1 MVLTVC
7 VHVRVCVGGGGEV
20 CCSQIASDTA
30 VLSHTP
36 PGTETANK
44 LGCNLLADLAL
55 LDYFGFPS
63 QNAHFSTTVAM
74 YICMYIMK
82 NVKSTCDVA
91 HTVCHTYCIHL
102 TSSL

>member
-1 MVLTVC
+1 MS
-7 VHVRVCVGGGGEV
+7 
-20 CCSQIASDTA
+20 CSQIASDTA
-30 VLSHTP
+30 VLSPPTPTP
-36 PGTETANK
+36 PGTKTANK

-63 QNAHFSTTVAM
+63 QNSHFSITVAM
-74 YICMYIMK
+74 YICMYIVK
-82 NVKSTCDVA
+82 TVKSTCDVA